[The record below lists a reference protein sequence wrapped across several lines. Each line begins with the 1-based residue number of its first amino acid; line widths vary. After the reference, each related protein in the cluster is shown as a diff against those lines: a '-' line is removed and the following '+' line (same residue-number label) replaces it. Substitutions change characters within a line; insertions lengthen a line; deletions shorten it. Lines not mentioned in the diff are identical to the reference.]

1 MLLTVHDRPE
11 SDQDLLLADFKMAD
25 DWGASVDEQE
35 KGLTE
40 TVSILQTYCHTELQI
55 RGGIEDN

>member
-40 TVSILQTYCHTELQI
+40 TVSILHTYCHTELQI
-55 RGGIEDN
+55 